1 MRSHFREA
9 LHNDSGNGRGDLRV
23 SEPQLCLFPL
33 RAGGLGARLFRLNV
47 CAPDGKL
54 AWGVV
59 PILSKPALRLGQL
72 SAPLIDN
79 LRVGLER
86 GLICGH
92 VCRLRLSRSSDLIVF
107 LLRYFFSRDKEAV
120 ASQIRLGPSIVR
132 LGFSY
137 FGGGGLAVTLRSR
150 HSGLRICYFRLSA

>member
-23 SEPQLCLFPL
+23 SELQLCLFQL
-33 RAGGLGARLFRLNV
+33 CAGG
-47 CAPDGKL
+47 
-54 AWGVV
+54 
-59 PILSKPALRLGQL
+59 L

-137 FGGGGLAVTLRSR
+137 FGGGGLAVPLRSR